1 MASISLKLSIWSVIL
16 CIFIFVM
23 YASSIVDGVSAGR
36 DKMTLTLQEPN
47 VCIFAYNL
55 SKDKFNKY
63 RKIYL

>member
-1 MASISLKLSIWSVIL
+1 
-16 CIFIFVM
+16 M

-47 VCIFAYNL
+47 VCIFSFNL

-63 RKIYL
+63 RKNLFIKL